1 MRTPLSWL
9 RDYVD
14 ITMAPHELAHRLTFA
29 GLEVEALQY
38 VGLALPAGAS
48 AARISGLAWERD
60 KIVVA
65 HITQVDAHPDAERLV
80 LVRLYDGEREH
91 TVLTGAPNLFA
102 YKGSGPLPTAL
113 RVAYA
118 REGAQLYDGHKPGW
132 ELTRL
137 KRAKI
142 RGFDSYSMVCSE
154 KELGIS
160 EEHEGVILFDADAP
174 PAGTPLADYIGD
186 VVFEIAITPNM
197 ARNASM
203 LGVAREIA
211 ALTGTSVRLPWRSV
225 PTRAAAQPMPQVQI
239 AAPALNPRFTALL
252 VEDVRVAPAP
262 YWMQLRLR
270 LAGMRSI
277 SNIVD
282 ITNYVMLETGQPLH
296 AFDYAVLRRRAGSRP
311 APLITTRLPAP
322 GETIAT
328 LDGAQ
333 RKLDDFTVLVADSAG
348 ALSIGGVMGGG
359 ESEVSAATEHVLLE
373 AASWNFTNI
382 RRTVQAQQLHSSQ
395 AGYRFS
401 RGVHPALAPLANLRA
416 AALMQQ
422 LAGGSVSTELCD
434 VYPQPVVAPVNRL
447 PLAEVQRHLGMQI
460 PAAEIVRILR
470 ALEFVVED
478 AGSTLVVTAPDHRL
492 DIGTGAEGIADLV
505 EEVARIYGYERMPET
520 QISDTTPPQRANPAL
535 EHEERVRDLLAG
547 LGMQEVITYRLT
559 APEREQRLLPPGVP
573 VPAAHYVTLLN
584 PVAAERVVLRRA
596 LLASVLE
603 VAEANARFQQRL
615 ALFEIGPVFLPLAGA
630 ALPLE
635 QRRLALVLWGPRAQS
650 GWQAADAGAQDFFDL
665 KGLVE
670 LLLES
675 LRIEGVRFESAQHA
689 ALHPGRCAQV
699 FGADPAVVLGTLG
712 ELHPQVSAAYSLAE
726 HAALCAD
733 FDLEALLAATPARH
747 ATAPVPRFP
756 AVVEDIAL
764 LVDEELSAARVQAL
778 IVQTGGAQLAQVQL
792 FDVFR
797 SAQLGAGR
805 KSLAYRLS
813 YQSGEKTLTDAEAAK
828 LRNKIVRRL
837 QQELGATLR
846 DK

>member
-1 MRTPLSWL
+1 
-9 RDYVD
+9 
-14 ITMAPHELAHRLTFA
+14 
-29 GLEVEALQY
+29 
-38 VGLALPAGAS
+38 
-48 AARISGLAWERD
+48 
-60 KIVVA
+60 
-65 HITQVDAHPDAERLV
+65 
-80 LVRLYDGEREH
+80 
-91 TVLTGAPNLFA
+91 
-102 YKGSGPLPTAL
+102 
-113 RVAYA
+113 
-118 REGAQLYDGHKPGW
+118 
-132 ELTRL
+132 
-137 KRAKI
+137 
-142 RGFDSYSMVCSE
+142 
-154 KELGIS
+154 
-160 EEHEGVILFDADAP
+160 
-174 PAGTPLADYIGD
+174 
-186 VVFEIAITPNM
+186 
-197 ARNASM
+197 
-203 LGVAREIA
+203 
-211 ALTGTSVRLPWRSV
+211 
-225 PTRAAAQPMPQVQI
+225 
-239 AAPALNPRFTALL
+239 
-252 VEDVRVAPAP
+252 
-262 YWMQLRLR
+262 
-270 LAGMRSI
+270 MRSI

-296 AFDYAVLRRRAGSRP
+296 AFDYAVLRRRAGSLP
-311 APLITTRLPAP
+311 APVITTRLPAP

-401 RGVHPALAPLANLRA
+401 RGVHPAMAPLANLRA

-422 LAGGSVSTELCD
+422 LAGGSISTELCD
-434 VYPQPVVAPVNRL
+434 VYPQPLVAPVNRL
-447 PLAEVQRHLGMQI
+447 PLAEVQRHLGLQI
-460 PAAEIVRILR
+460 PKPEIMRILR
-470 ALEFVVED
+470 ALEFAVED
-478 AGSTLVVTAPDHRL
+478 AGSELVVTAPDHRL

-547 LGMQEVITYRLT
+547 LGVQEVITYRLT

-573 VPAAHYVTLLN
+573 QSAPDYVTLLN
-584 PVAAERVVLRRA
+584 PVAAERTVLRRA

-615 ALFEIGPVFLPLAGA
+615 ALFEIGPVFLPVAGA

-635 QRRLALVLWGPRAQS
+635 QRRLALVLWGPRAQA
-650 GWQAADAGAQDFFDL
+650 GWQAADSGAQDFFDM

-675 LRIEGVRFESAQHA
+675 LRVEGVRFESAQHA
-689 ALHPGRCAQV
+689 AMHPGRCAQV
-699 FGADPAVVLGTLG
+699 FGADALLGTLG

-726 HAALCAD
+726 HAVLCAD

-747 ATAPVPRFP
+747 ATAPLPRFP

-764 LVDEELSAARVQAL
+764 LVDEEVAAARVQAL